1 MKSIKNQYI
10 ALKEGKMTEAQFM
23 RNVRMTLPEYIS
35 NVTLFKQAEK
45 ILINKGIISEIKENS
60 LYSSQHL
67 IQTLT
72 PKIEKDVE
80 VLKKQFPKYNISLDK
95 NKYENDDSYTL
106 STSGKNTSD
115 IDNEKLEKIV
125 TSKIKDTIVEDK
137 DKKSNIQK
145 LIDAGYSESDAE
157 DLADEFEQGGVKV
170 PQKVKDILNEINT
183 DGLKQMGYSDSDI
196 EDFMDEWKQG
206 GSKLPEKVRDYLDGL
221 YNTRLG
227 QLKTKSLREAK
238 DKLSFSQLKK
248 GDTLTNKFRSG
259 REYRIIDID
268 SKSVT
273 VKNLQTGNTLV
284 FYSLN
289 NYELKNPLN
298 EAKEGYYNQDGKE
311 QYGKFDELDNMNA
324 QEIMAGYVLE
334 KIDNPDKDKMEICK
348 LVIKNLKKDQFYYTN
363 YKLTGVRDQQPT
375 EFTST
380 KRKPGFDQAEEV
392 SKKADNLKDT
402 KNATT
407 IVKEG
412 LSEVATDEKL
422 DEAQKS
428 KLKMAIRK
436 VMKEMFDGMEPL
448 SRTGLDEN
456 AKALKNLEV
465 GDVFRVVKEKVA
477 GVRENTN
484 YEITMLG
491 NYLLDFKTVKNPEH
505 AALGQT
511 GTMSVDRFKEN
522 VLSGDII
529 IYPK

>member
-23 RNVRMTLPEYIS
+23 RNVRMSLPQYIS

-45 ILINKGIISEIKENS
+45 ILINKGIISEIKDT
-60 LYSSQHL
+60 
-67 IQTLT
+67 I
-72 PKIEKDVE
+72 VE
-80 VLKKQFPKYNISLDK
+80 
-95 NKYENDDSYTL
+95 ET
-106 STSGKNTSD
+106 
-115 IDNEKLEKIV
+115 DNEKLERYKKYTYVLDGKKVIPDNIDYFNNYLGVELDGKYYTIGSPNEDGIV
-125 TSKIKDTIVEDK
+125 QIKPRVGKTGIYTEVNK
-137 DKKSNIQK
+137 SSNIQK

-170 PQKVKDILNEINT
+170 PQKVKDILKEINT

-238 DKLSFSQLKK
+238 DTSA
-248 GDTLTNKFRSG
+248 
-259 REYRIIDID
+259 
-268 SKSVT
+268 
-273 VKNLQTGNTLV
+273 TGY
-284 FYSLN
+284 F
-289 NYELKNPLN
+289 
-298 EAKEGYYNQDGKE
+298 NQDGKE

-505 AALGQT
+505 AALGQI

>member
-23 RNVRMTLPEYIS
+23 RNVRMSLPQYIS

-45 ILINKGIISEIKENS
+45 ILINKGIISEIKDT
-60 LYSSQHL
+60 
-67 IQTLT
+67 I
-72 PKIEKDVE
+72 VE
-80 VLKKQFPKYNISLDK
+80 
-95 NKYENDDSYTL
+95 ET
-106 STSGKNTSD
+106 
-115 IDNEKLEKIV
+115 DNEKLERYKKYTYVLDGKKVIPDNIDYFNNYLGVELDGKYYTIGSPNEDGIV
-125 TSKIKDTIVEDK
+125 QIKPRVGKTGIYTEVNK
-137 DKKSNIQK
+137 SSNIQK

-170 PQKVKDILNEINT
+170 PQKVKDIL
-183 DGLKQMGYSDSDI
+183 K
-196 EDFMDEWKQG
+196 
-206 GSKLPEKVRDYLDGL
+206 
-221 YNTRLG
+221 
-227 QLKTKSLREAK
+227 EAK
-238 DKLSFSQLKK
+238 DESA
-248 GDTLTNKFRSG
+248 T
-259 REYRIIDID
+259 
-268 SKSVT
+268 
-273 VKNLQTGNTLV
+273 
-284 FYSLN
+284 
-289 NYELKNPLN
+289 
-298 EAKEGYYNQDGKE
+298 GYYNQDGKE

-380 KRKPGFDQAEEV
+380 KRKPGFDQTEEV

-412 LSEVATDEKL
+412 LSEYNESSDSMSTDDTKETYSIDKTNRFDVTLMNGKHFSNVKFINRNSFTTPNGGTYLNQDIRTVVRSDEKL

-456 AKALKNLEV
+456 TKALENLEV

>member
-1 MKSIKNQYI
+1 
-10 ALKEGKMTEAQFM
+10 M
-23 RNVRMTLPEYIS
+23 RNVRMSLPQYIS

-45 ILINKGIISEIKENS
+45 ILINKGIISEIKDT
-60 LYSSQHL
+60 
-67 IQTLT
+67 I
-72 PKIEKDVE
+72 VE
-80 VLKKQFPKYNISLDK
+80 
-95 NKYENDDSYTL
+95 ET
-106 STSGKNTSD
+106 
-115 IDNEKLEKIV
+115 DNEKLERYKKYTYVLDGKKVIPDNIDYFNNYLGVELDGKYYTIGSPNEDGIV
-125 TSKIKDTIVEDK
+125 QIKPRVGKTGIYTEVNK
-137 DKKSNIQK
+137 SSNIQK

-170 PQKVKDILNEINT
+170 PQKVKDILKEINT

-238 DKLSFSQLKK
+238 DTSA
-248 GDTLTNKFRSG
+248 
-259 REYRIIDID
+259 
-268 SKSVT
+268 
-273 VKNLQTGNTLV
+273 TGY
-284 FYSLN
+284 F
-289 NYELKNPLN
+289 
-298 EAKEGYYNQDGKE
+298 NQDGKE

>member
-23 RNVRMTLPEYIS
+23 RNVRMSLPQYIS

-45 ILINKGIISEIKENS
+45 ILINKGIISEIK
-60 LYSSQHL
+60 
-67 IQTLT
+67 
-72 PKIEKDVE
+72 
-80 VLKKQFPKYNISLDK
+80 
-95 NKYENDDSYTL
+95 
-106 STSGKNTSD
+106 
-115 IDNEKLEKIV
+115 
-125 TSKIKDTIVEDK
+125 DTIVEDK
-137 DKKSNIQK
+137 DKSSNIQK

-170 PQKVKDILNEINT
+170 PQKVKDILKEINT

-238 DKLSFSQLKK
+238 DTSA
-248 GDTLTNKFRSG
+248 T
-259 REYRIIDID
+259 
-268 SKSVT
+268 
-273 VKNLQTGNTLV
+273 
-284 FYSLN
+284 
-289 NYELKNPLN
+289 
-298 EAKEGYYNQDGKE
+298 GYYNQDGKE